1 MAEKKTNTIT
11 INDKSYTEDQLNDT
25 QKVMVNHVADLDRKI
40 GSANFNIDQL
50 KMGRMAFMNT
60 LTASLSTEPEEAEI
74 VNQAE

>member
-1 MAEKKTNTIT
+1 MAEKKTNTIS
-11 INDKSYTEDQLNDT
+11 INGTDYTEDQLNDT

-60 LTASLSTEPEEAEI
+60 LTASLASESEEETKEAS
-74 VNQAE
+74 

>member
-11 INDKSYTEDQLNDT
+11 INGTDYTEDDLNDA
-25 QKVMVNHVADLDRKI
+25 QKTMVNHVADLDRKI

-60 LTASLSTEPEEAEI
+60 LTASLSTEPEEAEP
-74 VNQAE
+74 VN

>member
-11 INDKSYTEDQLNDT
+11 INSVDYTEDQLNDT

-74 VNQAE
+74 VN

>member
-11 INDKSYTEDQLNDT
+11 INGTDYTEDQLNDT

-50 KMGRMAFMNT
+50 KMGRMAFMNA
-60 LTASLSTEPEEAEI
+60 LNASLEVKEA
-74 VNQAE
+74 AE

>member
-11 INDKSYTEDQLNDT
+11 INKVEYTEDQLHDT

-50 KMGRMAFMNT
+50 KMGRMAFMNA
-60 LTASLSTEPEEAEI
+60 LTTSLASETEETE
-74 VNQAE
+74 VLN

>member
-50 KMGRMAFMNT
+50 KMGRMAFMQM
-60 LTASLSTEPEEAEI
+60 LTASLEASDEKEA
-74 VNQAE
+74 AE

>member
-11 INDKSYTEDQLNDT
+11 INSVDYTEDQLNDT

-50 KMGRMAFMNT
+50 KMGRMAFMNA
-60 LTASLSTEPEEAEI
+60 LTVSLEDKEA
-74 VNQAE
+74 AE

>member
-25 QKVMVNHVADLDRKI
+25 QKVMVNNVADLDRKI

-50 KMGRMAFMNT
+50 KMGRMAFMNA
-60 LTASLSTEPEEAEI
+60 LTVSLSTEPEEAEV
-74 VNQAE
+74 VN

>member
-11 INDKSYTEDQLNDT
+11 INGNDYTEADLNDT

-50 KMGRMAFMNT
+50 KMGRMAFMQA
-60 LTASLSTEPEEAEI
+60 LTASLATDTEETEVI
-74 VNQAE
+74 N

>member
-25 QKVMVNHVADLDRKI
+25 QKVMVNHIADLDRKI

-60 LTASLSTEPEEAEI
+60 LTASLASESEEETKEAS
-74 VNQAE
+74 

>member
-11 INDKSYTEDQLNDT
+11 INNKSYTEDQLNDT

-50 KMGRMAFMNT
+50 KMGRMAFMSA
-60 LTASLSTEPEEAEI
+60 LTASLEVEKSTEEES
-74 VNQAE
+74 

>member
-50 KMGRMAFMNT
+50 KMGRMAFMNA
-60 LTASLSTEPEEAEI
+60 LTVSLASEPEEETEVI
-74 VNQAE
+74 N

>member
-1 MAEKKTNTIT
+1 MAEKKTNTIS
-11 INDKSYTEDQLNDT
+11 INGTDYTEDQLNDT

-60 LTASLSTEPEEAEI
+60 LTASLEVEKSTEEES
-74 VNQAE
+74 

>member
-11 INDKSYTEDQLNDT
+11 INGTDYTEDDLNDA

-74 VNQAE
+74 VN

>member
-11 INDKSYTEDQLNDT
+11 INDVDYTEDQLNDT

-50 KMGRMAFMNT
+50 KMGRLAFMNT
-60 LTASLSTEPEEAEI
+60 LTASLASESEEETKEAS
-74 VNQAE
+74 

>member
-11 INDKSYTEDQLNDT
+11 INDVDYTEDQLNDT

-74 VNQAE
+74 VN

>member
-11 INDKSYTEDQLNDT
+11 INNKSYTEDQLNDA

-50 KMGRMAFMNT
+50 KMGRMAFINT
-60 LTASLSTEPEEAEI
+60 LTASLASESEEAEAI
-74 VNQAE
+74 

>member
-11 INDKSYTEDQLNDT
+11 INGTDYTEDQLNDT

-50 KMGRMAFMNT
+50 KMGRMAFMNA
-60 LTASLSTEPEEAEI
+60 LTVSLEDKEA
-74 VNQAE
+74 AE